1 MSIQPPLSE
10 LPIKTANSGFYRGF
24 SIDVTVVSKII
35 IAALVVW
42 CIVWPEWA
50 GQVLGAWNSAIL
62 TSFASWYIWV
72 VTFFVVVCL
81 GLAIWPTAG
90 KMNLGAEGEKP
101 EFSNFSWF
109 SMMFGAGIGVGMLTF
124 AVAEPV
130 SHFQNNPEVIQ
141 GLTNGG
147 EADNV
152 RSAYKWSFLHWG
164 LGAWACYAIAGLS
177 LAFFSYRR
185 GLPLTI
191 RSGLTPLFGTALS
204 GVLGTIIDI
213 VAVVAT
219 ILGVAQTLGFGV
231 EQFVAGLTR
240 IGIDGLVY
248 AEGAVDAAGDA
259 LSGPNSVGIVVALLI
274 IMGASTLSAL
284 SGVGKGIKWL
294 SNINMVLSI
303 FLLGFFI
310 LFGATFFGFNAFF
323 VGIWDYLTALPWMSV
338 NVFAGTPLDTFLA
351 TAPASFQA
359 LTPENATAAFGALST
374 PGASVESVNAA
385 LASAAEAAEVAA
397 VTLPAADV
405 TAAISTTVENRQ
417 ATWQGWWPVFY
428 WAWWIAFAPFVGLF
442 LARISRGRTI
452 REFVLGA
459 MIVPSLMCFVWFSW
473 AGGTA
478 ISLELTGGA
487 DGAIFGVSNGDK
499 IFAVT
504 EVMLQAISEWL
515 VWGMAVLIVVLLLT
529 FLVTSADSAVL
540 IVNTIN
546 AAGDEGPKAR
556 PHILFWGAALAL
568 VVGGL
573 LVSGGTNAIQTAM
586 VIGALPFSVVMALMA
601 ISLIKAIYNDSRR
614 EKAGVEAVTTN
625 VDTGAGAMPAE

>member
-1 MSIQPPLSE
+1 MKPPLTD
-10 LPIKTANSGFYRGF
+10 LPIKTADTGFYGGF
-24 SIDVTVVSKII
+24 SVNVTVVSKII
-35 IAALVVW
+35 ISVLVVW
-42 CIVWPEWA
+42 CIFWPVQA
-50 GQVLGAWNSAIL
+50 GAVLSTWNAAIL
-62 TSFASWYIWV
+62 NNFAAWYIWV
-72 VTFFVVVCL
+72 VAFFVIVCL

-90 KMNLGAEGEKP
+90 RLNLGQDGEKP

-109 SMMFGAGIGVGMLTF
+109 SMMFGAGIGVGMLTW
-124 AVAEPV
+124 AVAEPIA
-130 SHFQNNPEVIQ
+130 HFKNNPAVIQ
-141 GLTNGG
+141 GVNTALSQ
-147 EADNV
+147 DNV
-152 RSAYKWSFLHWG
+152 REAYVWSFLHWG

-191 RSGLTPLFGTALS
+191 RSALTPLFGKALS
-204 GVLGTIIDI
+204 GTLGHIIDI

-240 IGIDGLVY
+240 IGIAGLAMEDGS
-248 AEGAVDAAGDA
+248 ATT
-259 LSGPNSVGIVVALLI
+259 VGIIVALLV

-303 FLLGFFI
+303 LLLGFFI
-310 LFGATFFGFNAFF
+310 LFGATFFGATAFF
-323 VGIWDYLTALPWMSV
+323 VGIWDYLVALPWLSF
-338 NVFAGTPLDTFLA
+338 NVYTSDGVEGSKAFKLA
-351 TAPASFQA
+351 Q
-359 LTPENATAAFGALST
+359 
-374 PGASVESVNAA
+374 
-385 LASAAEAAEVAA
+385 
-397 VTLPAADV
+397 
-405 TAAISTTVENRQ
+405 
-417 ATWQGWWPVFY
+417 WQGWWPVFY

-459 MIVPSLMCFVWFSW
+459 MIVPSLMCFVWFAW

-478 ISLELTGGA
+478 VDLELNGDA
-487 DGAIFGVSNGDK
+487 NGVILDAANGDK
-499 IFAVT
+499 IFAMT
-504 EVMLQAISEWL
+504 TFMLEPISQL
-515 VWGMAVLIVVLLLT
+515 LSWGMAVMIVVLLMT

-556 PHILFWGAALAL
+556 PHILFWGGALAL

-573 LVSGGTNAIQTAM
+573 LISGGTSAIQTAM
-586 VIGALPFSVVMALMA
+586 VIGALPFSLVMLLMCIA
-601 ISLIKAIYNDSRR
+601 LIKAIYNDGRR
-614 EKAGVEAVTTN
+614 EAVGVPTTHSEITGVT
-625 VDTGAGAMPAE
+625 PAE

>member
-1 MSIQPPLSE
+1 MKPPLTD
-10 LPIKTANSGFYRGF
+10 LPIKTADTGFYGGF
-24 SIDVTVVSKII
+24 SVNVTVVSKII
-35 IAALVVW
+35 ISVLVVW
-42 CIVWPEWA
+42 CIFWPVQA
-50 GQVLGAWNSAIL
+50 GAVLSTWNAAIL
-62 TSFASWYIWV
+62 NNFAAWYIWV
-72 VTFFVVVCL
+72 VAFFVIVCL

-90 KMNLGAEGEKP
+90 RLNLGQDGEKP

-109 SMMFGAGIGVGMLTF
+109 SMMFGAGIGVGMLTW
-124 AVAEPV
+124 AVAEPIA
-130 SHFQNNPEVIQ
+130 HFKNNPAVIQ
-141 GLTNGG
+141 SVNTALSQH
-147 EADNV
+147 NV
-152 RSAYKWSFLHWG
+152 REAYVWSFLHWG

-191 RSGLTPLFGTALS
+191 RSALTPLFGKALS
-204 GVLGTIIDI
+204 GTLGHIIDI

-240 IGIDGLVY
+240 IGIGGLAMEDGS
-248 AEGAVDAAGDA
+248 ATT
-259 LSGPNSVGIVVALLI
+259 VGIIVALLV

-303 FLLGFFI
+303 LLLGFFI
-310 LFGATFFGFNAFF
+310 LFGATFFGATAFF
-323 VGIWDYLTALPWMSV
+323 VGIWDYLVALPWLSF
-338 NVFAGTPLDTFLA
+338 NVYESDGVEGSEAFKLA
-351 TAPASFQA
+351 Q
-359 LTPENATAAFGALST
+359 
-374 PGASVESVNAA
+374 
-385 LASAAEAAEVAA
+385 
-397 VTLPAADV
+397 
-405 TAAISTTVENRQ
+405 
-417 ATWQGWWPVFY
+417 WQGWWPVFY

-459 MIVPSLMCFVWFSW
+459 MIVPSLMCFVWFAW

-478 ISLELTGGA
+478 VDLELNGDA
-487 DGAIFGVSNGDK
+487 NGVILDAANGDK
-499 IFAVT
+499 IFAMT
-504 EVMLQAISEWL
+504 TFMLEPISQL
-515 VWGMAVLIVVLLLT
+515 LSWGMAVMIVVLLMT

-556 PHILFWGAALAL
+556 PHILFWGGALAL

-573 LVSGGTNAIQTAM
+573 LISVGTSAIQTAM
-586 VIGALPFSVVMALMA
+586 VIGALPFSLVMLLMCIALV
-601 ISLIKAIYNDSRR
+601 KAIYNDGRR
-614 EKAGVEAVTTN
+614 EAVGVPTTHSEI
-625 VDTGAGAMPAE
+625 TGLTPAE

>member
-1 MSIQPPLSE
+1 MSVKPPLAE
-10 LPIKTANSGFYRGF
+10 LPIKTADSGFYSGF
-24 SIDVTVVSKII
+24 SVNVTVVSKII
-35 IAALVVW
+35 ISVLVVW
-42 CIVWPEWA
+42 AIVWPEWA
-50 GQVLGAWNSAIL
+50 GEVLGAWNQVIL
-62 TSFASWYIWV
+62 RNFAAWYIWT
-72 VTFFVVVCL
+72 VTFFVIVCL

-90 KMNLGAEGEKP
+90 RLKLGQAGEQP

-109 SMMFGAGIGVGMLTF
+109 SMMFGAGIGVGMLTW

-130 SHFQNNPEVIQ
+130 AHFQNNPSVIQ
-141 GLTNGG
+141 GVTTALD
-147 EADNV
+147 ADNV
-152 RSAYKWSFLHWG
+152 RTAYVWSFLHWG
-164 LGAWACYAIAGLS
+164 LGAWACYAVAGLA

-191 RSGLTPLFGTALS
+191 RSSLTPLFGKSLS
-204 GVLGTIIDI
+204 GTVGHIIDI

-240 IGIDGLVY
+240 IGIGGLALEDGS
-248 AEGAVDAAGDA
+248 ATTM
-259 LSGPNSVGIVVALLI
+259 GIVVALLV
-274 IMGASTLSAL
+274 IMGASTISAL

-310 LFGATFFGFNAFF
+310 LFGATFFGASAFF
-323 VGIWDYLTALPWMSV
+323 VGIIDYLIQLPFLSF
-338 NVFAGTPLDTFLA
+338 NVYASDGVEGSEAFL
-351 TAPASFQA
+351 
-359 LTPENATAAFGALST
+359 
-374 PGASVESVNAA
+374 
-385 LASAAEAAEVAA
+385 LA
-397 VTLPAADV
+397 
-405 TAAISTTVENRQ
+405 Q
-417 ATWQGWWPVFY
+417 WQGWWPVFY

-442 LARISRGRTI
+442 LARISRGRSI

-459 MIVPSLMCFVWFSW
+459 MIVPSLMCFVWFAW

-478 ISLELTGGA
+478 IDLELNGEANGLILGA
-487 DGAIFGVSNGDK
+487 ANGDK
-499 IFAVT
+499 IFAMT
-504 EVMLQAISEWL
+504 EFMLSPISQAL
-515 VWGMAVLIVVLLLT
+515 AWGMAVVIVVLLMT

-573 LVSGGTNAIQTAM
+573 LISGGTGAIQTAM
-586 VIGALPFSVVMALMA
+586 VIGALPFSIVMVLMCLA
-601 ISLIKAIYNDSRR
+601 LIKAIYNDGRR
-614 EKAGVEAVTTN
+614 EAAGVPTLANDIVGT
-625 VDTGAGAMPAE
+625 PAE

>member
-1 MSIQPPLSE
+1 MALKPPLTE
-10 LPIKTANSGFYRGF
+10 LPINTADSGFYGGF
-24 SIDVTVVSKII
+24 SISVTVISKII
-35 IAALVVW
+35 ISCLVVW
-42 CIVWPEWA
+42 AIVWPEWA
-50 GQVLGAWNSAIL
+50 GEVLTAWNTVIL
-62 TSFASWYIWV
+62 ANFAAWYIWTV
-72 VTFFVVVCL
+72 AFFVLVCL
-81 GLAIWPTAG
+81 GLALWPTAG
-90 KMNLGAEGEKP
+90 RLNLGKDGEGP

-109 SMMFGAGIGVGMLTF
+109 SMMFGAGIGVGMLTW

-130 SHFQNNPEVIQ
+130 AHFKNNPSVIQ
-141 GLTNGG
+141 GVTTAL
-147 EADNV
+147 EMDNV
-152 RSAYKWSFLHWG
+152 RTAYVWSYLHWG
-164 LGAWACYAIAGLS
+164 LGAWACYAVAGLA

-191 RSGLTPLFGTALS
+191 RSSLTPLFGKSLS
-204 GVLGTIIDI
+204 GTLGHIIDI

-240 IGIDGLVY
+240 IGIGGLALDDGSATSL
-248 AEGAVDAAGDA
+248 
-259 LSGPNSVGIVVALLI
+259 GIVVALLV

-303 FLLGFFI
+303 VLLSFFI
-310 LFGATFFGFNAFF
+310 IFGATFFGASAFF
-323 VGIWDYLTALPWMSV
+323 IGIWDYLMALPGLSF
-338 NVFAGTPLDTFLA
+338 NVFRSDGVEGSEAFKLA
-351 TAPASFQA
+351 Q
-359 LTPENATAAFGALST
+359 
-374 PGASVESVNAA
+374 
-385 LASAAEAAEVAA
+385 
-397 VTLPAADV
+397 
-405 TAAISTTVENRQ
+405 
-417 ATWQGWWPVFY
+417 WQGWWPVFY

-459 MIVPSLMCFVWFSW
+459 MIVPSLMCFVWFAW

-478 ISLELTGGA
+478 IDLELNGDANGLILDA
-487 DGAIFGVSNGDK
+487 ANGDK
-499 IFAVT
+499 IFAMT
-504 EVMLQAISEWL
+504 EFMLSPISQALSWGFAVM
-515 VWGMAVLIVVLLLT
+515 IVVLLMT

-573 LVSGGTNAIQTAM
+573 LISGGTGAIQTAM
-586 VIGALPFSVVMALMA
+586 VIGALPFSIVMVLMCIA
-601 ISLIKAIYNDSRR
+601 LIKAIYNDGRR
-614 EKAGVEAVTTN
+614 EAAGIATLADDVRGV
-625 VDTGAGAMPAE
+625 PAE

>member
-1 MSIQPPLSE
+1 MALQPPLSD
-10 LPIKTANSGFYRGF
+10 LPIKTADVGFYRGF
-24 SIDVTVVSKII
+24 SVNVTVISKVII
-35 IAALVVW
+35 SVLVVW
-42 CIVWPEWA
+42 CIFWPTQA
-50 GQVLGAWNSAIL
+50 GGVLGSWNSVIL
-62 TSFASWYIWV
+62 ANFAAWYIWV
-72 VTFFVVVCL
+72 VAAFVLVCL
-81 GLAIWPTAG
+81 GLALWPAAG
-90 KMNLGAEGEKP
+90 RLNLGTEGERP

-130 SHFQNNPEVIQ
+130 AHFGSNPETIQ
-141 GLTNGG
+141 GLTTGG
-147 EADNV
+147 TADNV
-152 RSAYKWSFLHWG
+152 RMAYKWSFLHWG

-191 RSGLTPLFGTALS
+191 RSGLTPLFGKALS
-204 GVLGTIIDI
+204 GPLGHLIDI

-240 IGIDGLVY
+240 IGFSGLAY
-248 AEGAVDAAGDA
+248 APDAVDAAGESLA
-259 LSGPNSVGIVVALLI
+259 GSATTLGIIVALLV

-303 FLLGFFI
+303 VLLGFFI
-310 LFGATFFGFNAFF
+310 IFGATFFGASAFF
-323 VGIWDYLTALPWMSV
+323 IGIWDYLVALPSMSF
-338 NVFAGTPLDTFLA
+338 NVFKSDGVADSEAFKLA
-351 TAPASFQA
+351 Q
-359 LTPENATAAFGALST
+359 
-374 PGASVESVNAA
+374 
-385 LASAAEAAEVAA
+385 
-397 VTLPAADV
+397 
-405 TAAISTTVENRQ
+405 
-417 ATWQGWWPVFY
+417 WQGWWPVFY

-478 ISLELTGGA
+478 IDLELNGGA
-487 DGAIFGVSNGDK
+487 DGAIFGVANSDK

-504 EVMLQAISEWL
+504 NFILEPISEWL
-515 VWGMAVLIVVLLLT
+515 SWGMAVMIVVLLMT

-573 LVSGGTNAIQTAM
+573 LISGGTGAIQTAM
-586 VIGALPFSVVMALMA
+586 VIGALPFSIVMALMA
-601 ISLIKAIYNDSRR
+601 IALIKAIFNDGRR
-614 EKAGVEAVTTN
+614 EAAGVTSVTADAAVT
-625 VDTGAGAMPAE
+625 PAE